1 MSTQQ
6 HVESCQATAQPES
19 QNVVRNRLLKLSLP
33 KFTGDVTKW
42 NTFWDSFQSA
52 VHRKEGISNIDKFN
66 YLNSVLEG
74 VAARTIQGLT
84 LTEENYDATIKLLR
98 ERFGRIQQI
107 ISARMDHL
115 LKVSP
120 CCNDSPSS
128 LRYVYDQ
135 ICVHSRGLASLGV
148 TSDQYGSLLTP
159 IIMSKLPSEI
169 RLQIARNSKDSVWKI
184 DELLNVIKIEVEVRE
199 ASEMT
204 KTSED
209 RKSPQ
214 ALGHSKRER
223 AHKEERAAK
232 SNVSFVETCIILP
245 HAMLLRIPLNEETFA
260 T

>member
-66 YLNSVLEG
+66 HLNSVLEG

-98 ERFGRIQQI
+98 ERFGRTQQI

-120 CCNDSPSS
+120 CCNDRPSS

-223 AHKEERAAK
+223 ELIKKRELQNQMCLLSKRAL
-232 SNVSFVETCIILP
+232 FCL
-245 HAMLLRIPLNEETFA
+245 MRCC
-260 T
+260 